1 MQSPILP
8 SPLCAKEL
16 EDIIFNAGSRSPM
29 NGNKGS
35 YSYAD
40 DEVDAEL
47 KVNSR
52 LPCWTSSDVLTN
64 EVKCPLFCTLHFIVF
79 ILYLLFLS
87 CIAMLSNFDFL
98 FCQQRWKVLVRALI
112 RRELN
117 EIMQLVSKADL
128 TEVTAALEHFI
139 DKVLTIVKAR
149 NDLEKK

>member
-16 EDIIFNAGSRSPM
+16 EEIIFSAGSRSPM
-29 NGNKGS
+29 NGNKAS
-35 YSYAD
+35 YSEVD

-47 KVNSR
+47 KMNSC
-52 LPCWTSSDVLTN
+52 LPCWTSSDLLTN
-64 EVKCPLFCTLHFIVF
+64 EVKCSLFCMLYFIVF
-79 ILYLLFLS
+79 MYLLFLN
-87 CIAMLSNFDFL
+87 CFEMLPNFNFL
-98 FCQQRWKVLVRALI
+98 FCPQRWNVLVRALI

-128 TEVTAALEHFI
+128 TEVTVALEHFI

-149 NDLEKK
+149 NDLDKK